1 MKYIIKAKQ
10 WIKTRLKKICLGMV
24 YVGALTALIFNQTG
38 LFDLRSNLLSSL
50 PTLFIIGGAIG
61 YTIACKK
68 ESKY

>member
-1 MKYIIKAKQ
+1 MKYSIKAKQ

-50 PTLFIIGGAIG
+50 PTLFIIGGAIR

>member
-1 MKYIIKAKQ
+1 MKYSIKAKQ

-24 YVGALTALIFNQTG
+24 YVGALTALLFDQIG

-50 PTLFIIGGAIG
+50 PTLFIIGGVIG

>member
-1 MKYIIKAKQ
+1 MKYIIKANQ
-10 WIKTRLKKICLGMV
+10 WIKPRLKKICLGMV

-38 LFDLRSNLLSSL
+38 LFDLRSNLLSCL
-50 PTLFIIGGAIG
+50 PTFFIIGGAIG

>member
-1 MKYIIKAKQ
+1 MKYSIKAKQ
-10 WIKTRLKKICLGMV
+10 WIKPRLKKICLGMV

-38 LFDLRSNLLSSL
+38 LFDLRSNLLSCL
-50 PTLFIIGGAIG
+50 PTILIIGGAIG

>member
-1 MKYIIKAKQ
+1 MKYSIKTKE
-10 WIKTRLKKICLGMV
+10 WIKPRLKKICLGMV

-50 PTLFIIGGAIG
+50 PTLFIICGAIG

>member
-1 MKYIIKAKQ
+1 MKYSIKAKQ

-61 YTIACKK
+61 YTIACMK

>member
-1 MKYIIKAKQ
+1 MKYSIKTKE
-10 WIKTRLKKICLGMV
+10 WIKPRLKKICLGMV

-61 YTIACKK
+61 YTIACMK

>member
-1 MKYIIKAKQ
+1 MKYSIKAKE
-10 WIKTRLKKICLGMV
+10 WIKPRLKKICLGMV
-24 YVGALTALIFNQTG
+24 NVGAVTALIFHQTG
-38 LFDLRSNLLSSL
+38 LSDLRSILLSSL

>member
-1 MKYIIKAKQ
+1 MKYSIKTKE

-24 YVGALTALIFNQTG
+24 YVGALTALLFNQTG